1 MSFSKLFIAIGA
13 ATMISGCVVIA
24 GTPSRADFHQEKEL
38 SLSASELTAMD
49 IDAGAGSL
57 TIKGVEGLN
66 QVTVKA
72 DIYTTKNNPENYELT
87 LEKSGSTGFLVAK
100 NHKTSGMWNG
110 SSPRIDVV
118 IEVPEALALTI
129 NDGSGEINIQNIAA
143 ALSINDGSG
152 NIDVDNIGGD
162 LSIHDGSGS
171 IEAHVIDGTLDIIDG
186 SGSIDINR
194 IKGNVS
200 IEDGS
205 GSIHAS
211 DINGNA
217 TIDDGSGELT
227 IKQVTGIVTLK
238 DGSGG
243 IEVDTVGGLKILESG
258 SGGLKVNNVEGD
270 FQIDS

>member
-38 SLSASELTAMD
+38 NLSASELTAMD

-57 TIKGVEGLN
+57 TVKGVEGLS
-66 QVTVKA
+66 QITVKA
-72 DIYTTKNNPENYELT
+72 DIYTSRKNPDNYELT

-100 NHKTSGMWNG
+100 NPSTSGMWNG
-110 SSPRIDVV
+110 SSPKIDVV
-118 IEVPEALALTI
+118 IEMPEALALTI
-129 NDGSGEINIQNIAA
+129 NDGSG
-143 ALSINDGSG
+143 D
-152 NIDVDNIGGD
+152 IDVEHIGGN

-171 IEAHVIDGTLDIIDG
+171 IEAHVINGSLDIIDG
-186 SGSIDINR
+186 SGSIDISR
-194 IKGNVS
+194 IEGNVS
-200 IEDGS
+200 IDDGS

-211 DINGNA
+211 GINGNA

-227 IKQVTGIVTLK
+227 IKQVTGMVTLD